1 MAYDE
6 RYENGNSMRQKDLVL
21 ATNEFCF
28 LQNKTNGQIKT
39 YSGPIML
46 TISQQESLVVFD
58 AKSKQFKE
66 VSNFDQAKQLFVSA
80 PENWYVILKNPAPG
94 DKYPEQG
101 KAVLSPDL
109 EIGRKINLRGPINFS
124 LFPGQMYKV
133 IRGHALRS
141 NQYLLAR
148 VYEAE
153 AASKSEGE
161 MRDAEGNV
169 IKKNNATY
177 VNGQILVIKGTE
189 VSFYIPPT
197 GIEVI
202 PVNNDD
208 KKGYVREA
216 VTLERLEYCILKDED
231 GNKRYVHGPEVVFP
245 KPTETFVTSPKGGYI
260 FRAIELSPISGIY
273 VKVIAEY
280 KDTDKEGNE
289 VVHPIGEEMFI
300 TGKDTMI
307 YYPRPEHA
315 IINYDGKMMHHAI
328 AIPEGEGR
336 YIMNRL
342 NGKINTIK
350 GPAMYLPDPRTE
362 VVVKRKLTETQCHLW
377 YPGNR
382 VVLEYNVG
390 LTEKA
395 VEKGAAILNS
405 IDSLT
410 AYCTATSSAS
420 TLANLEAK
428 ANISR
433 GTSYTKP
440 RTVTLDTK
448 LDGVVSIDVWTG
460 YAVNVISK
468 SGERKVVCGPQ
479 TVLLDYDQDL
489 ERLELSTGRPKTT
502 DSLIKTVYL
511 RHENNKVS
519 DLINVET
526 KDFVR
531 ATVKVSYCVDF
542 DKEHMDK
549 WFAVDNYVK
558 YLTDRVRSLL
568 KRAAKEYTIYDFYQ
582 NYSDIV
588 RSVTL
593 GLPYK
598 TDKCVKNDS
607 DVADNKHRGHRFFPE
622 NGMFI
627 HDVEVLSID
636 VQRDVESLILDKQ
649 TDMIRQVL
657 ELADAQ
663 REAEIAEALSIAE
676 KKKQELRTQE
686 LLNKMELQKKEAETK
701 LAIQAEINR
710 KQEAEDLAKKKAES
724 DLQPMIDAIAA
735 AGIKRKNAEHTAQIE
750 RMNAENKAAQD
761 HAKAMADIET
771 AQQAAYAE
779 TVKSI
784 MESISPDLIAAMEMN
799 GQCDVMATLAK
810 YMSPYAIANG
820 ESVAETTQKL
830 VNGLPFDLKE
840 IMSKFKMD

>member
-1 MAYDE
+1 MPYNE
-6 RYENGNSMRQKDLVL
+6 HYENGNSMRQKDLVL

-58 AKSKQFKE
+58 SKTKQFRE

-94 DKYPEQG
+94 DKYPEAG

-169 IKKNNATY
+169 IKKNNTTY

-342 NGKINTIK
+342 TGVIQTVK

-362 VVVKRKLTETQCHLW
+362 VVVKRKLTENQCNLW
-377 YPGNR
+377 YPGNHA
-382 VVLEYNVG
+382 VLEYNIG

-395 VEKGAAILNS
+395 VEKSAATS
-405 IDSLT
+405 MSFMDSLT
-410 AYCTATSSAS
+410 AYSTATSSAS

-468 SGERKVVCGPQ
+468 TGERKVVCGPQ

-502 DSLIKTVYL
+502 DNTIKTVYL

-542 DKEHMDK
+542 DKQYVDK

-558 YLTDRVRSLL
+558 YMCDRVRSLL
-568 KRAAKEYTIYDFYQ
+568 KRAAKDYTIYDFYQ

-588 RSVTL
+588 RNVTL
-593 GLPYK
+593 GLPM
-598 TDKCVKNDS
+598 DANS
-607 DVADNKHRGHRFFPE
+607 AVAEGPHAGHRFFPE

-636 VQRDVESLILDKQ
+636 VQRDVEEMILDKQ

-663 REAEIAEALSIAE
+663 REAEIAEALSTAE

-686 LLNKMELQKKEAETK
+686 LLNKMELQKQEAETK

-710 KQEAEDLAKKKAES
+710 RQEAEDKAKKQAEV
-724 DLQPMIDAIAA
+724 DMQAMVDMLAA
-735 AGIKRKNAEHTAQIE
+735 ANLAREDAKHKAHMARLADENAAAEAHE
-750 RMNAENKAAQD
+750 R
-761 HAKAMADIET
+761 AMADIE
-771 AQQAAYAE
+771 AAKQSAYAE
-779 TVKSI
+779 TVKNIMASI
-784 MESISPDLIAAMEMN
+784 TPDLIAAIEVGGKANLME
-799 GQCDVMATLAK
+799 TLAK
-810 YMSPYAIANG
+810 HMSPYAMAKG
-820 ESVAETTQKL
+820 ESVVEATQKL
-830 VNGLPFDLKE
+830 VNGLPLDLRE
-840 IMSKFKMD
+840 IMSQFGTH

>member
-1 MAYDE
+1 MSD
-6 RYENGNSMRQKDLVL
+6 MQKDLVL
-21 ATNEFCF
+21 SINEYAYVLDETKGHVVCWVGPS
-28 LQNKTNGQIKT
+28 KT
-39 YSGPIML
+39 
-46 TISQQESLVVFD
+46 SLSNSDKLVRFD
-58 AKSKQFKE
+58 TKSKSFVKCGYSE
-66 VSNFDQAKQLFVSA
+66 VVNLFATA
-80 PENWYVILKNPAPG
+80 PENWYIILKNPVEGNKHPTPG
-94 DKYPEQG
+94 
-101 KAVLSPDL
+101 ANNLPDNVH
-109 EIGRKINLRGPINFS
+109 IGRKVNLRGPVSFA
-124 LFPGQMYKV
+124 LYPGQMAKV
-133 IRGHALRS
+133 VKGHALRS

-153 AASKSEGE
+153 SASQSQGE
-161 MRDAEGNV
+161 MLDAEGNK
-169 IKKNNATY
+169 IETKNTY

-208 KKGYVREA
+208 RKGYVREA

-280 KDTDKEGNE
+280 KDDNGK
-289 VVHPIGEEMFI
+289 VHPVGEELFI
-300 TGKDTMI
+300 TGNDQMI
-307 YYPRPEHA
+307 YYPCPEHA
-315 IINYDGKMMHHAI
+315 IISYNNKLTHHAI

-342 NGKINTIK
+342 NGEIKTVK

-362 VVVKRKLTETQCHLW
+362 VVVKRKLTETQCNLW

-382 VVLEYNVG
+382 AVLEYNVG
-390 LTEKA
+390 LNERF
-395 VEKGAAILNS
+395 VEKSLATADL
-405 IDSLT
+405 DTLT
-410 AYCTATSSAS
+410 AFCCTSSTSS

-440 RTVTLDTK
+440 RTITLDNK

-460 YAVNVISK
+460 YAINVISK
-468 SGERKVVCGPQ
+468 DGTRKVVCGPQ

-502 DSLIKTVYL
+502 DSTIRTVFL

-519 DLINVET
+519 DLINIET

-542 DKEHMDK
+542 DKAYMDK
-549 WFAVDNYVK
+549 WFAVDNYIK
-558 YLTDRVRSLL
+558 YMCDRVRSLL
-568 KRAAKEYTIYDFYQ
+568 KRAAKDYTIQEFYQ

-588 RSVTL
+588 RNVTL
-593 GLPYK
+593 GLPLDGTEAEYGH
-598 TDKCVKNDS
+598 
-607 DVADNKHRGHRFFPE
+607 AGHRFFPE

-636 VQRDVESLILDKQ
+636 VQRDIENMLLSKQ
-649 TDMIRQVL
+649 TDMIRKTL

-663 REAEIAEALSIAE
+663 REAEIAEALSVAE

-686 LLNKMELQKKEAETK
+686 LINKMELQKMEAERK
-701 LAIQAEINR
+701 LEIQAEINR
-710 KQEAEDLAKKKAES
+710 QQEAEDLAKKQAER
-724 DLQPMIDAIAA
+724 DMQPILDAIAA
-735 AGIKRKNAEHTAQIE
+735 AGEARKNAGHQAQME
-750 RMNAENKAAQD
+750 RAAAENKALQE
-761 HAKAMADIET
+761 HEKAMADIE
-771 AQQAAYAE
+771 AAKQAAYAE

-784 MESISPDLIAAMEMN
+784 MTSITPDLIAALEV
-799 GQCDVMATLAK
+799 GGKCDLMAALAEH
-810 YMSPYAIANG
+810 MSPLAIAQG
-820 ESVAETTQKL
+820 EGVVETTDRLLRGMPVDASLQEIFS
-830 VNGLPFDLKE
+830 GLKQD
-840 IMSKFKMD
+840 

>member
-1 MAYDE
+1 MSE
-6 RYENGNSMRQKDLVL
+6 MQKDLVL
-21 ATNEFCF
+21 SINEYAYVLDETKGHVVCWVGPS
-28 LQNKTNGQIKT
+28 KT
-39 YSGPIML
+39 
-46 TISQQESLVVFD
+46 SLSNSDKLVRFD
-58 AKSKQFKE
+58 TKSKSFVKCGYSE
-66 VSNFDQAKQLFVSA
+66 VVNLFATA
-80 PENWYVILKNPAPG
+80 PENWYIILKNPVEGNKHPNPG
-94 DKYPEQG
+94 
-101 KAVLSPDL
+101 ANNLPDNVH
-109 EIGRKINLRGPINFS
+109 IGRKVNVRGPVSFA
-124 LFPGQMYKV
+124 LYPGQMAKV
-133 IRGHALRS
+133 VKGHALRS

-153 AASKSEGE
+153 SASQSQGE
-161 MRDAEGNV
+161 MLDAEG
-169 IKKNNATY
+169 KKIETKETY

-202 PVNNDD
+202 PINNDD
-208 KKGYVREA
+208 RKGYVREA

-245 KPTETFVTSPKGGYI
+245 KPTETFVTSPKGGFI
-260 FRAIELSPISGIY
+260 FRAIELSKISGIY

-280 KDTDKEGNE
+280 KDEGENGKI
-289 VVHPIGEEMFI
+289 HPVGEEMFI
-300 TGKDTMI
+300 TGNDQMI

-336 YIMNRL
+336 YIMDRMT
-342 NGKINTIK
+342 GVIKTVK

-362 VVVKRKLTETQCHLW
+362 VVVKRKLTENQCNLW

-382 VVLEYNVG
+382 AVLEYNVG

-395 VEKGAAILNS
+395 VEKAASMDFVDS
-405 IDSLT
+405 IT
-410 AYCTATSSAS
+410 AYCCSTSTAS

-440 RTVTLDTK
+440 RTITLDNK

-460 YAVNVISK
+460 YAINVISK
-468 SGERKVVCGPQ
+468 DGSRKVVYGPQ

-502 DSLIKTVYL
+502 DNTIKTVYL

-542 DKEHMDK
+542 DKEYMDK
-549 WFAVDNYVK
+549 WFAVDNYIK
-558 YLTDRVRSLL
+558 YLCDRVRSLL
-568 KRAAKEYTIYDFYQ
+568 KRAAKDYTIQEFYQ

-593 GLPYK
+593 GLPRGDEK
-598 TDKCVKNDS
+598 ATAVDS
-607 DVADNKHRGHRFFPE
+607 ADNKHRGHRFFSE

-627 HDVEVLSID
+627 HDVEVLSIE
-636 VQRDVESLILDKQ
+636 VQRDIENMLLSKQ
-649 TDMIRQVL
+649 TEMIRKTL

-676 KKKQELRTQE
+676 QKKQELRSQE
-686 LLNKMELQKKEAETK
+686 LINKMELQKMEAERK
-701 LAIQAEINR
+701 LEIQAEINR
-710 KQEAEDLAKKKAES
+710 RQEAEDWAKKQAEA
-724 DLQPMIDAIAA
+724 DMQPLIDAIAA
-735 AGIKRKNAEHTAQIE
+735 ADQARKTAGHMAAME
-750 RMNAENKAAQD
+750 RAAAENKELQD
-761 HAKAMADIET
+761 HQRAMADIE
-771 AQQAAYAE
+771 AAKQKTYAE
-779 TVKSI
+779 TIEQIMKSI
-784 MESISPDLIAAMEMN
+784 TPDLIAALEV
-799 GQCDVMATLAK
+799 GGKCDLMAALTAN
-810 YMSPYAIANG
+810 MSPLAIAQG
-820 ESVAETTQKL
+820 EGVVETTDRLLRGMPVDASLQEIL
-830 VNGLPFDLKE
+830 AGLKKD
-840 IMSKFKMD
+840 